1 MSAIH
6 VERVEKIKELAQQ
19 KGGLITTSQIEGV
32 GISRALIPT
41 FIEDGTLVKEGRGIY
56 YYAGEFPDEL
66 KVIQT
71 NNTKLIYSYATALY
85 LWDMTD
91 RIPHVWDITVPQGFN
106 ATRIKRNH
114 KKIRIH
120 YVMPEKWEIGITET
134 QTPEGNTVRLYDKER
149 CIIDIVKRKDRI
161 DKQVY
166 LQALHEYFDSRS
178 SDVNKLIQYAK
189 MFNIEGSIRD
199 YAEIMGR

>member
-56 YYAGEFPDEL
+56 YYADELPDEL

-71 NNTKLIYSYATALY
+71 NNPTLRDIEKIEEALDDHGLPLRVDNY
-85 LWDMTD
+85 
-91 RIPHVWDITVPQGFN
+91 G
-106 ATRIKRNH
+106 
-114 KKIRIH
+114 
-120 YVMPEKWEIGITET
+120 G
-134 QTPEGNTVRLYDKER
+134 
-149 CIIDIVKRKDRI
+149 
-161 DKQVY
+161 
-166 LQALHEYFDSRS
+166 
-178 SDVNKLIQYAK
+178 SDVWTYDDKTTLK
-189 MFNIEGSIRD
+189 V
-199 YAEIMGR
+199 